1 MKLVRSQQRSNRF
14 GSVAT
19 NEASM
24 HRPVLAL
31 GALAA
36 LMGGAG
42 VALAAAAA
50 HRGGGDFGETAAY
63 FLILHAAALL
73 GIAALARGFAESVVL
88 ARALLVAGAALG
100 LGASLFSA
108 DLATRAFA
116 GDRLF
121 PMAAPA
127 GGSLTILGWLALAAI
142 LLAGALRRRA

>member
-1 MKLVRSQQRSNRF
+1 
-14 GSVAT
+14 
-19 NEASM
+19 M

-36 LMGGAG
+36 LMGAAG

-50 HRGGGDFGETAAY
+50 HRGGGDFAQTAAY

-73 GIAALARGFAESVVL
+73 GVAAAARGFSDRPSL
-88 ARALLVAGAALG
+88 ARALVAAGGALG
-100 LGASLFSA
+100 LGAILFSA
-108 DLATRAFA
+108 DLATRAFS

-127 GGSLTILGWLALAAI
+127 GGSLTILGWLALAAVFV
-142 LLAGALRRRA
+142 AGALRRPG

>member
-1 MKLVRSQQRSNRF
+1 
-14 GSVAT
+14 
-19 NEASM
+19 M
-24 HRPVLAL
+24 HRSVLAL

-42 VALAAAAA
+42 VALAATAA
-50 HRGGGDFGETAAY
+50 HRGGGDFGQTAAY
-63 FLILHAAALL
+63 FLTLHAAALL
-73 GIAALARGFAESVVL
+73 GVAALARGFADRPAF
-88 ARALLVAGAALG
+88 ARALLVAGGALG
-100 LGASLFSA
+100 LGTILFSA
-108 DLATRAFA
+108 DLATRAFS